1 MIKTFVAEGF
11 IKAQL
16 NKIFNNKITCAA
28 FEENL
33 WIAGGFAREVCHA
46 HFNLNSK
53 DEIFKRKRVINYLTK
68 SSSSGDIDFFC
79 NSESVCNN
87 VIKNISEYI
96 NSLDSFNSINHY
108 FTNFS
113 WNYKTCRS
121 NPFLG
126 TLVMSDVKIQ
136 IVNKFFFN
144 SIKDCFDSFDVVN
157 CRYAIEKVNND
168 YIIHYD
174 NDALQCDKEKI
185 LKLDSAKSPFTISRI
200 VKYLRHRNLKRL
212 SKDKKTQQVFLECL
226 YKVIENK
233 WPKMYN
239 IHEDIMKNSVKNLHK
254 TVRLDPEALSMFIG
268 FIKETIVEEQ
278 NVSFMSPAN
287 SGYGIYYSNV
297 YKDIDWASNQ
307 LINACKL

>member
-87 VIKNISEYI
+87 VVNNISEHI
-96 NSLDSFNSINHY
+96 NSLDSFHSIDHY

-113 WNYKTCRS
+113 WNYKTRRP
-121 NPFLG
+121 NPYLG

-157 CRYAIEKVNND
+157 CRYAIEKVNN
-168 YIIHYD
+168 
-174 NDALQCDKEKI
+174 
-185 LKLDSAKSPFTISRI
+185 
-200 VKYLRHRNLKRL
+200 
-212 SKDKKTQQVFLECL
+212 
-226 YKVIENK
+226 
-233 WPKMYN
+233 
-239 IHEDIMKNSVKNLHK
+239 
-254 TVRLDPEALSMFIG
+254 
-268 FIKETIVEEQ
+268 IK
-278 NVSFMSPAN
+278 
-287 SGYGIYYSNV
+287 
-297 YKDIDWASNQ
+297 
-307 LINACKL
+307 